1 MQHYPHQGERM
12 SIGEM
17 MREAMRIIIDKK
29 MEIFSDL
36 LFLIGCALIIFG
48 AYLLNP
54 IAAIITGG
62 FIFIALGTLVGM
74 QS

>member
-1 MQHYPHQGERM
+1 
-12 SIGEM
+12 
-17 MREAMRIIIDKK
+17 MREAMRMIVNKK

-62 FIFIALGTLVGM
+62 LIFIVLGTLVGM